1 MIAHGPPTPHGLAF
15 RPRDYISSTI
25 PLLWPSPSLLSFR
38 FDIHRNLRSL
48 SFDHCFVPA
57 VTVSVKRLKL
67 VLYKRVRSLLLSF
80 ILTTSLIALEPI
92 FRVVDKPD
100 FQGFRKWSD
109 IRSLRRPRQLNTYLW
124 RSASP

>member
-57 VTVSVKRLKL
+57 VTR
-67 VLYKRVRSLLLSF
+67 YACTRHMPHKRVNVFVLEEFIICTIVRFLQFYYTFPYTSQ
-80 ILTTSLIALEPI
+80 ILTLISCLI
-92 FRVVDKPD
+92 
-100 FQGFRKWSD
+100 
-109 IRSLRRPRQLNTYLW
+109 
-124 RSASP
+124 